1 MSRFRKYRV
10 IKGLY
15 DFKSFVFSNPS
26 ISRINKELRYVA
38 KRYARKPAANLLTL
52 KALRCILGPTSHS
65 GNRKMSQNALHSSEN
80 SNDWMQELDADAKQF
95 VAVLSRL
102 DLLAARAINDLTIR
116 RDHVATSLRLSE
128 IREGLRV
135 ACKLAGVKLDVSSS

>member
-10 IKGLY
+10 IKDLY
-15 DFKSFVFSNPS
+15 DFKSFVFSNPC

-38 KRYARKPAANLLTL
+38 KRHVRKPTANLLTG

-65 GNRKMSQNALHSSEN
+65 GNRKMSQNALRSSEN

-102 DLLAARAINDLTIR
+102 DLLAARAISDLTIR
-116 RDHVATSLRLSE
+116 RDHVGTAIRLSE
-128 IREGLRV
+128 IREGLQL